1 MDILEKIVA
10 ARKERIKKG
19 GAAQGLL
26 LPDKREVPVV
36 PFGCSNSGGRG
47 RRCFV
52 IGEVKGK
59 SPSAGIIKNS
69 LDPVSAAAGYAAAG
83 LKEISVLTE
92 EEFFGGSLRFLYEV
106 KKKLPFCSLLRK
118 DFLLS
123 EEDIEVSYLAGADAV
138 LLIASIL
145 EKDLLGNLIRKAL
158 SLGITP
164 LVEVHNASDIAKA
177 GEHRPELVGINSR
190 DLRSFRTDKALPLML
205 AGLIAWD
212 AALVYESGVKSE
224 SDALFAFDSGF
235 SAVLCGE
242 ALMRDETLAG
252 RLSAVSEG
260 KSRQYL
266 FSGGKFC
273 GESLPPGYGGSA
285 ESREG
290 GDIGAGNALRQ
301 AERFFWR
308 RLYSKKSFTPG
319 KPLVKI
325 CGITNREDGAMA
337 ADLGADIIGMV
348 FAVSPRKALPSLPEK
363 LSGLDTLKAAV
374 VRNPDEKL
382 LEMLALFYRDGLIDA
397 IQFHGSET
405 QELCESPGVPWYKA
419 FCFPSA
425 AAANA
430 TGVAI
435 PDFSSLYSCPR
446 FLFDSSAGGKEGG
459 CCVPLAGYLVE

>member
-1 MDILEKIVA
+1 
-10 ARKERIKKG
+10 
-19 GAAQGLL
+19 
-26 LPDKREVPVV
+26 
-36 PFGCSNSGGRG
+36 
-47 RRCFV
+47 
-52 IGEVKGK
+52 
-59 SPSAGIIKNS
+59 
-69 LDPVSAAAGYAAAG
+69 
-83 LKEISVLTE
+83 
-92 EEFFGGSLRFLYEV
+92 
-106 KKKLPFCSLLRK
+106 
-118 DFLLS
+118 
-123 EEDIEVSYLAGADAV
+123 
-138 LLIASIL
+138 
-145 EKDLLGNLIRKAL
+145 
-158 SLGITP
+158 
-164 LVEVHNASDIAKA
+164 
-177 GEHRPELVGINSR
+177 
-190 DLRSFRTDKALPLML
+190 ML
-205 AGLIAWD
+205 ADLVTWD

-260 KSRQYL
+260 KTRQYL

-273 GESLPPGYGGSA
+273 GESLQQGYGGSA

-290 GDIGAGNALRQ
+290 GGIGAGNALRQ

-325 CGITNREDGAMA
+325 CGITNSEDGAMA

-348 FAVSPRKALPSLPEK
+348 FAESPRKALPSLPEK

-382 LEMLALFYRDGLIDA
+382 LEMLALFYRDRLIDA

-405 QELCESPGVPWYKA
+405 QELCESTGVPWYKA

-425 AAANA
+425 AVTDAAEA
-430 TGVAI
+430 TETAI

-459 CCVPLAGYLVE
+459 TGVTLAPYLVEKLSERGGLWLAGGLSDKNIAAAAERWRPELVDASSRLEKHPVKKICKR